1 MLQYSDYLFQKTR
14 VLIMQLAVWLKM
26 AIHFLIHL
34 QDEKENTNTRRNA
47 CRSRK
52 FDVVFIVFSKRFF

>member
-1 MLQYSDYLFQKTR
+1 
-14 VLIMQLAVWLKM
+14 MQSAVWLKM